1 MIIPWMD
8 VELHLNSFGESE
20 EYGVNIGAIYMHN
33 FGMCKGFL
41 SHSPDIFVI
50 VYSAPKRVS

>member
-8 VELHLNSFGESE
+8 VELHLNTFGESE
-20 EYGVNIGAIYMHN
+20 EYGVNIGAIYMHT

-41 SHSPDIFVI
+41 SHFRTS
-50 VYSAPKRVS
+50 S